1 MYKFF
6 NYCLFCF
13 VLVFVWNCATGP
25 SSIEFTSAKTKARS
39 ERNLK
44 DAEMYALQALD
55 SPIHATDARVP
66 YFLATE
72 IYKPQK
78 KWDLVYKMLE
88 EAMSRDPEAKLET
101 PVVYKEKVITQ
112 MSEAIENYYKN
123 ELWYIMYNN
132 AVTVSDT
139 DRNKAI
145 ELLLL
150 SIKLDPLNLKS
161 HILLS
166 KIYKLNNQ
174 TELSLKYIDQAL
186 KFGSLINSEQK
197 AELYLIK
204 GDISR
209 GIKDYDNAI
218 KYNELAYA
226 ETQSTYA
233 LIELLNLNLL
243 AEDFLEAKQWGEIA
257 YEELY
262 SIDAAFI
269 PSVLFNIGLA
279 YRYVATTYYDL
290 GVDVIDK
297 LNENKNVSRSEL
309 EDCKNNFEVAL
320 EHFDLSRDYFLES
333 HDEQIGDSEEEWETD
348 ASQRAD
354 QTKDYMKQIK
364 KTLLPF
370 INTKISNFRIE
381 E

>member
-13 VLVFVWNCATGP
+13 MLVFVWNCASGP

-55 SPIHATDARVP
+55 SPVHAADARVP

-88 EAMSRDPEAKLET
+88 EAKSRDPEAKLET
-101 PVVYKEKVITQ
+101 PVVYKDKVITQ
-112 MSEAIENYYKN
+112 MSDAIENYYKN
-123 ELWYIMYNN
+123 ELWYIMYND
-132 AVTVSDT
+132 AVTAADT
-139 DRNKAI
+139 DRNKAVD
-145 ELLLL
+145 LLLL
-150 SIKLDPLNLKS
+150 SIKLDSKNVKS
-161 HILLS
+161 YILLS

-174 TELSLKYIDQAL
+174 IDSSLEYIDQAL
-186 KFGSLINSEQK
+186 KFDSLDSEQK
-197 AELYLIK
+197 AELYLVK
-204 GDISR
+204 GDIYR
-209 GIKDYDNAI
+209 ETKDYDNAI
-218 KYNELAYA
+218 KFNELAYA
-226 ETQSTYA
+226 ETKSTYA

-243 AEDFLEAKQWGEIA
+243 SEDFLEAKQWGEVA

-262 SIDAAFI
+262 SVDPAFI

-290 GVDVIDK
+290 GVNVIDK
-297 LNENKNVSRSEL
+297 LNENKDVSRSEL
-309 EDCKNNFEVAL
+309 EDCKDNFEVAL

-333 HDEQIGDSEEEWETD
+333 HDEEIGDAEEEWQTD
-348 ASQRAD
+348 ALLRAD

-370 INTKISNFRIE
+370 IENKISNLRIE
-381 E
+381 

>member
-6 NYCLFCF
+6 NYCLFSF
-13 VLVFVWNCATGP
+13 ILVFVWNCASGP

-55 SPIHATDARVP
+55 SPVHAADARVP

-88 EAMSRDPEAKLET
+88 EEKSRDPEATLET
-101 PVVYKEKVITQ
+101 TVVYKYKVITQ
-112 MSEAIENYYKN
+112 MSDAIENYYKN
-123 ELWYIMYNN
+123 ELWYIMYND
-132 AVTVSDT
+132 AVTAADT
-139 DRNKAI
+139 DRKKAVD
-145 ELLLL
+145 LLLL
-150 SIKLDPLNLKS
+150 IIKLDSKNVKS
-161 HILLS
+161 YILLS

-174 TELSLKYIDQAL
+174 IDSSLEYIDQAL
-186 KFGSLINSEQK
+186 KFDSLDSEQK
-197 AELYLIK
+197 AELYLVK
-204 GDISR
+204 GDIYR
-209 GIKDYDNAI
+209 ETKDYDNAI
-218 KYNELAYA
+218 KFNELAYA
-226 ETQSTYA
+226 ETKSTYA

-243 AEDFLEAKQWGEIA
+243 SEDFLEAKQWGDVA

-262 SIDAAFI
+262 SVDPAFI

-290 GVDVIDK
+290 GVNVIDK
-297 LNENKNVSRSEL
+297 LNENKDVSRSEL
-309 EDCKNNFEVAL
+309 EDCKDNFEVAL

-333 HDEQIGDSEEEWETD
+333 HDEEIGDADAEWQTD
-348 ASQRAD
+348 ALLRAD

-370 INTKISNFRIE
+370 IENQISNLRVE
-381 E
+381 